1 MAEFF
6 YYKKQQLKRTTAMT
20 TILSL
25 TGNFVTT
32 KITNIVSILVGG
44 KNDTSELDEIAR
56 ESNAL
61 KRQRGSFTFSRFIRS
76 AVSMIGASPLH
87 EQSYHLENF
96 RERYNDFDD
105 DKKNISNKGFHKRLA
120 VDDSTEYAAI
130 IANQAMYSVNKK
142 FKKNAKKLVSSEEQ
156 KLLKILNVEDINLI
170 DGSVITLRKG
180 AAGKFPNKGAGRN
193 KNTGESAAPA
203 IKIHAMFS
211 FVRQQ
216 FEYIDITEAVEDER
230 KHVSIESLKG
240 KALIADRGYV
250 SEKLEHD
257 LIQAEIPFI
266 IKGKKNMTTGTI
278 IAAYGEDG
286 SELEEYKGM
295 QYGDINKN
303 SKEKILDVI
312 LKNSK
317 GDEFRICR
325 RLNPNQ
331 NSTRNSADES
341 QSTGAYDVDSDKY
354 IYLRTNIKRKTLNIE
369 KLFMAYRLRWRLEFF
384 FEQLKQGECMRS
396 INSSDKNIILI
407 FVLLSIIS
415 ALIKLFLTIN
425 AALKGNKKLIELSY
439 LKIHNKTHLFAKL
452 YSVIGRARQ
461 SKIYEVM
468 DEVEKLILKYCLR
481 SRVSKPNKEKG
492 KDYLTLIADLIKDD
506 SSENETA

>member
-278 IAAYGEDG
+278 IAAYG
-286 SELEEYKGM
+286 
-295 QYGDINKN
+295 DINKN
-303 SKEKILDVI
+303 CKEKFLDVI
-312 LKNSK
+312 LTNSK

>member
-1 MAEFF
+1 
-6 YYKKQQLKRTTAMT
+6 MT

-266 IKGKKNMTTGTI
+266 IKGKINMTTGTI
-278 IAAYGEDG
+278 IAAYG
-286 SELEEYKGM
+286 
-295 QYGDINKN
+295 DINKN
-303 SKEKILDVI
+303 CKEKFLDVI
-312 LKNSK
+312 LTNSK

-384 FEQLKQGECMRS
+384 
-396 INSSDKNIILI
+396 
-407 FVLLSIIS
+407 
-415 ALIKLFLTIN
+415 
-425 AALKGNKKLIELSY
+425 
-439 LKIHNKTHLFAKL
+439 
-452 YSVIGRARQ
+452 
-461 SKIYEVM
+461 
-468 DEVEKLILKYCLR
+468 
-481 SRVSKPNKEKG
+481 
-492 KDYLTLIADLIKDD
+492 
-506 SSENETA
+506 

>member
-1 MAEFF
+1 
-6 YYKKQQLKRTTAMT
+6 MT
-20 TILSL
+20 SILSL

-44 KNDTSELDEIAR
+44 KNDTSVLNEIAR
-56 ESNAL
+56 ECNAL
-61 KRQRGSFTFSRFIRS
+61 QRQRGSFEFSRFVRS

-96 RERYNDFDD
+96 RERYIDFDD
-105 DKKNISNKGFHKRLA
+105 GKKINISNKGYHKRLA
-120 VDDSTEYAAI
+120 DDDSTRYMTNI
-130 IANQAMYSVNKK
+130 GNQAMYSVNKK
-142 FKKNAKKLVSSEEQ
+142 FKKNAKKLVSSEEL

-170 DGSVITLRKG
+170 DGSVITLRNG

-193 KNTGESAAPA
+193 KNTGEPAAPA

-286 SELEEYKGM
+286 NELEEYKGM

-303 SKEKILDVI
+303 CKEKFLDVI
-312 LKNSK
+312 LTNSK

-331 NSTRNSADES
+331 NSTRNSADVS
-341 QSTGAYDVDSDKY
+341 QATSSCDVDSDKY

-369 KLFMAYRLRWRLEFF
+369 KLFMGYRLRWRLEFF